1 MATGCKLCFLWVDKD
16 RFSSHKRGFWDE
28 NLKFLNG
35 VKSDWP
41 TFPDGGIPL
50 PENIQEMVEA
60 SEKLAEGFPFARIDW
75 YNIDGKITF
84 GEITFYPRSGYVR
97 YTPDSFDFDLGKF
110 LELISINLLRIIF
123 KIMLIMDLNDFI
135 KNFADQFDDT
145 DASEI
150 TADTEYQELDEW
162 SSLTA
167 MSIIAL
173 AKTEYGKTITG
184 REIRNAKTVK
194 DLFDLISSK

>member
-1 MATGCKLCFLWVDKD
+1 M
-16 RFSSHKRGFWDE
+16 
-28 NLKFLNG
+28 
-35 VKSDWP
+35 
-41 TFPDGGIPL
+41 
-50 PENIQEMVEA
+50 
-60 SEKLAEGFPFARIDW
+60 
-75 YNIDGKITF
+75 
-84 GEITFYPRSGYVR
+84 EIN
-97 YTPDSFDFDLGKF
+97 
-110 LELISINLLRIIF
+110 E
-123 KIMLIMDLNDFI
+123 FI
-135 KNFADQFDDT
+135 KNLADQFDDT

-150 TADTEYQELDEW
+150 TVDTEFQELDEW

>member
-1 MATGCKLCFLWVDKD
+1 
-16 RFSSHKRGFWDE
+16 
-28 NLKFLNG
+28 
-35 VKSDWP
+35 
-41 TFPDGGIPL
+41 
-50 PENIQEMVEA
+50 
-60 SEKLAEGFPFARIDW
+60 
-75 YNIDGKITF
+75 
-84 GEITFYPRSGYVR
+84 
-97 YTPDSFDFDLGKF
+97 
-110 LELISINLLRIIF
+110 
-123 KIMLIMDLNDFI
+123 MDLNDFI